1 MKIAVTGGNG
11 ELGRSLVPYL
21 MKQGYQVVSIDRF
34 LPSISLPQPPPS
46 PDYLSVD
53 VTNFGE
59 LVASISGCDAVIH
72 LAAYRSP
79 LNHPDPLVYANN
91 SAASYNVLYAAAIL
105 GITRVCLASSVNAIG
120 GAFSRAARYDYF
132 PLDEEHPTYAEE
144 PYALSKWVL
153 EQQADMFARRYAW
166 MRIASLRFHWII
178 ESRAE
183 ILKISPIFNEY
194 AFRHLWGYTLTSEA
208 NRACLLS
215 ITEDFM
221 GHERF
226 YIVAPLTAETKPSKE
241 LAHTYYPEVPLRE
254 ELAGTSSFFDC
265 SKAGRILGWHHPED

>member
-1 MKIAVTGGNG
+1 MKIAITGGNG
-11 ELGRSLVPYL
+11 ELGRSLTPFL
-21 MKQGYQVVSIDRF
+21 MEQGHQVVSIDRF
-34 LPSISLPQPPPS
+34 LPSISLPQPAPS

-79 LNHPDPLVYANN
+79 LNHPDPLVYTNN
-91 SAASYNVLYAAAIL
+91 TAASYNILYAAATL
-105 GITRVCLASSVNAIG
+105 GIKRVCLASSINAIG
-120 GAFSRAARYDYF
+120 GAFSRAPRYDYF
-132 PLDEEHPTYAEE
+132 PLDEKHPTYAEE
-144 PYALSKWVL
+144 PYGLSKWVL
-153 EQQADMFARRYAW
+153 EQQADMFARRYEW
-166 MRIASLRFHWII
+166 MRIASLRFHWIV

-183 ILKISPIFNEY
+183 ILKLSPIFNQY

-208 NRACLLS
+208 NRACMLS
-215 ITEDFM
+215 LTTDIN

-241 LAHTYYPEVPLRE
+241 LAQTHYPEVPLHK
-254 ELAGTSSFFDC
+254 ELEGTSSFFDC
-265 SKAGRILGWHHPED
+265 SKAGRILGWYHPED